1 MIKYIDELDIAEK
14 RVFLRVDFNVPLTQ
28 KGTVADDTRIQAC
41 LPTIRYA
48 LEKKAHLILASH
60 MGRPKGKKDPKYSLA
75 PVAERLAEIFPDYE
89 ILFPEDCVGDGI
101 RKLTLDMKPNQI
113 LLLENLRFHPE
124 EEENEEK
131 FVKKLAS
138 LCDVYIN
145 DAFGSS
151 HREHASVV
159 GLPQLISQRGAG
171 FLMKHEIEFLTK
183 VSRSPER
190 PFVAILGGSKVSDK
204 IEVIENLL
212 NQVDKLMIGGAMAYT
227 FLAAQGKKL
236 GNSLVETEKIHSAK
250 KALARAET
258 KGIKILLPIDHVIAK
273 ELDPNSPTKI
283 TPSHQIPHGWMGLD
297 IGPKTLELFIK
308 NLDGAKTIF
317 WNGPV
322 GVYEHTAFA
331 QGTLGIAKAVASCK
345 AITVVGGGDSAAAV
359 HDAYVAEKIT
369 HISTGGGAS
378 LEFVKG
384 IELPGVRALEV

>member
-138 LCDVYIN
+138 LCDVYVN

-159 GLPQLISQRGAG
+159 GLPLLVAQRGAG

-227 FLAAQGKKL
+227 FL
-236 GNSLVETEKIHSAK
+236 S
-250 KALARAET
+250 R
-258 KGIKILLPIDHVIAK
+258 
-273 ELDPNSPTKI
+273 
-283 TPSHQIPHGWMGLD
+283 
-297 IGPKTLELFIK
+297 
-308 NLDGAKTIF
+308 
-317 WNGPV
+317 
-322 GVYEHTAFA
+322 
-331 QGTLGIAKAVASCK
+331 
-345 AITVVGGGDSAAAV
+345 
-359 HDAYVAEKIT
+359 
-369 HISTGGGAS
+369 
-378 LEFVKG
+378 
-384 IELPGVRALEV
+384 